1 MWYWNELWS
10 RCCNLSSCCGLFV
23 GTNGTSRRSLV
34 LILVVRMEE
43 LEQAK
48 KDYEKALEE
57 GVGDEEEV

>member
-1 MWYWNELWS
+1 MS
-10 RCCNLSSCCGLFV
+10 KSSLI
-23 GTNGTSRRSLV
+23 

-57 GVGDEEEV
+57 GVGDEEGI